1 MVVLTFQPADQG
13 IGDEIGDAESLSCKW
28 FYHVLSNPDQS
39 AILYEYHP
47 KAFKSV
53 YLPLTKLST
62 TRPTTHSR
70 CLGSW
75 DALSAPPECPGESSG
90 EKSLLNRGMAIIL
103 RTKWK
108 TVTLPTFSNS
118 KYFKMIQTTQLG
130 CPTGTSEA
138 SANTCSEV
146 VLGLLPFGHSL
157 SSNMLTQQ
165 ICSKGCSKMIL
176 EVTKSSICSLDS
188 ACMPPEMKV
197 FCPFT
202 TSASCDQWHVAMT
215 NLWTGVRVCTRFCC
229 MTHQSAKSLLEAEER
244 ILHWEKARSCFSEW
258 PDQL

>member
-1 MVVLTFQPADQG
+1 M
-13 IGDEIGDAESLSCKW
+13 
-28 FYHVLSNPDQS
+28 FYQTQTSPQS
-39 AILYEYHP
+39 YIMSIIPKHS
-47 KAFKSV
+47 KAFTFL
-53 YLPLTKLST
+53 LPSSQLLGQLLTAGALGLET
-62 TRPTTHSR
+62 R
-70 CLGSW
+70 CLHPRSV
-75 DALSAPPECPGESSG
+75 PVNHQERNP
-90 EKSLLNRGMAIIL
+90 SL
-103 RTKWK
+103 
-108 TVTLPTFSNS
+108 TVAWPSTFSNS
-118 KYFKMIQTTQLG
+118 KYFKMIQSTQLG

-165 ICSKGCSKMIL
+165 ICSKGCSKVIL

-215 NLWTGVRVCTRFCC
+215 NL
-229 MTHQSAKSLLEAEER
+229 
-244 ILHWEKARSCFSEW
+244 
-258 PDQL
+258 